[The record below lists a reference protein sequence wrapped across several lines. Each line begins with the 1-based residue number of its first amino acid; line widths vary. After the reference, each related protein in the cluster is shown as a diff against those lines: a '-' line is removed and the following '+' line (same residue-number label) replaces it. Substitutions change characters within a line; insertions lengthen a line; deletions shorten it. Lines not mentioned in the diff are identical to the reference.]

1 MNGSQLYWVNC
12 LWPGKRCCCPLTF
25 ECRIPRCNGILLS
38 ELHIIFGTQKENSRR
53 HAVAQEVQSHT
64 DEVEDSRIEVNC
76 CLVHGRIERCRSQRG
91 NGLQGSS

>member
-1 MNGSQLYWVNC
+1 MVHNYIGSTAYGLVNAVAAHW
-12 LWPGKRCCCPLTF
+12 LLNAEYRAAMGY
-25 ECRIPRCNGILLS
+25 LLS

-53 HAVAQEVQSHT
+53 HGVAQEVQSHT